1 MARSSATVRAKMR
14 PTDPLGLGAAEE
26 FSCEVGE
33 VFRRMFSMYVR
44 DPKFRGLSEND
55 LVEMAGFI
63 AQEAVVAM
71 AMERGIIIGANG
83 ELPR

>member
-1 MARSSATVRAKMR
+1 MR
-14 PTDPLGLGAAEE
+14 HTKTQTTDPLALAAAEE

-33 VFRRMFSMYVR
+33 VFRRMFSMLVR

-71 AMERGIIIGANG
+71 AMERGIIIGMGG